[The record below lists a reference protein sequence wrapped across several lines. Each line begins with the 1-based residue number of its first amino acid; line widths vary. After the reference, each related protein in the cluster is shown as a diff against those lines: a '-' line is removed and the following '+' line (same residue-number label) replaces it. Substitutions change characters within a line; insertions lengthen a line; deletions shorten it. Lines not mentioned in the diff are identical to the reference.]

1 MLTPRNGNSTWASA
15 RRTECRNDPRSQIT
29 YAVMAG
35 IFMEK
40 FDLSE
45 DYPKLEPI
53 IPPLLCSTDCVQLK
67 ITPASDGTIV
77 LVTTEDEC

>member
-1 MLTPRNGNSTWASA
+1 
-15 RRTECRNDPRSQIT
+15 
-29 YAVMAG
+29 
-35 IFMEK
+35 MEK

-77 LVTTEDEC
+77 LVTTEDEF